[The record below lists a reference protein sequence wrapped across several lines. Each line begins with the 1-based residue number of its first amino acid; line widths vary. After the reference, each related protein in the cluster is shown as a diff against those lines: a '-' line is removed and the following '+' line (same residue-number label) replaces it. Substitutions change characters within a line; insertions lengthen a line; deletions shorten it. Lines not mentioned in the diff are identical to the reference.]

1 MFRSWVNLIYVSSFT
16 LGLSACAVVTEQQ
29 LLVTGATRLNG
40 AQAQAHL
47 EGKTE
52 SWPYYETYYS
62 TDGKVQVVW
71 NKIKSKG
78 TWEVSAA
85 GKVCVS
91 VPIWERSPCH
101 SYLDNHGKITR
112 IEEGIS
118 VGVKEIENGRKLSR

>member
-1 MFRSWVNLIYVSSFT
+1 MFRSWVKLLYVSSFA

-29 LLVTGATRLNG
+29 LLDAGATRLDG

-47 EGKTE
+47 EGRTE

-62 TDGKVQVVW
+62 TDGKVEVLW
-71 NKIKSKG
+71 EKIKSKG
-78 TWEVSAA
+78 SWEVSAE

-91 VPIWERSPCH
+91 VPIWESPCH

-118 VGVKEIENGRKLSR
+118 VGVKEVEDGRKLSR